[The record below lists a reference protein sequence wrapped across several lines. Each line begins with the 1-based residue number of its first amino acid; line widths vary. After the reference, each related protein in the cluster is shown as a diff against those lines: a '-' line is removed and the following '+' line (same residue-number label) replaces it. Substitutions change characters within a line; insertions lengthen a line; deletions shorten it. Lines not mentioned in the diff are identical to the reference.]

1 MQSPPG
7 GLEDPIARDDRLK
20 LFSFATAEK
29 RTEYLWVLRAF
40 DHARANYVVLLHA
53 GEVAATLTRIRG
65 GDPVAALTAGEV
77 TPLLEQLHTWGVLER
92 SYDGSRAATLAEYR
106 NRHFVY
112 QFGQAGYRVYRAVE
126 DALAARGEDA
136 SLSRLAL
143 ADLLADLTEL
153 ADANAAGDGEL
164 VYRKLNRLD
173 ATLSDMAERAAR
185 FYLVLGDLVRV
196 TEVTPEAFLAH
207 KDAVLAHMREF
218 STDLARYAPKLT
230 RALADVHASGTGTLA
245 AAAARHDERILLSVE
260 EREADW
266 AQRWQGIEHWFVGVG
281 SEPSESERLRGAT
294 VNAISAVLGLLR
306 KLTEQRRGGVSRE
319 SQLRHLAGWFAAAPT
334 EDAAH
339 ALFGAVF
346 DLGRPRHFSV
356 AHADADAVPVTRSW
370 WDASP
375 VEISRTLAET
385 GRRPAAGAPGRIV
398 RNDAGVRRLRDVQ
411 LEKQRRRAVA
421 AESLAAGGVRERTLS
436 EPEVEVLL
444 GLLDAALSARVPV
457 SGRVRGGAASS
468 GTQHGVTVTLRTS
481 DESTVVHTAR
491 GRLYLDGLSVE
502 VR

>member
-1 MQSPPG
+1 M
-7 GLEDPIARDDRLK
+7 
-20 LFSFATAEK
+20 
-29 RTEYLWVLRAF
+29 
-40 DHARANYVVLLHA
+40 
-53 GEVAATLTRIRG
+53 
-65 GDPVAALTAGEV
+65 
-77 TPLLEQLHTWGVLER
+77 
-92 SYDGSRAATLAEYR
+92 
-106 NRHFVY
+106 
-112 QFGQAGYRVYRAVE
+112 
-126 DALAARGEDA
+126 
-136 SLSRLAL
+136 
-143 ADLLADLTEL
+143 
-153 ADANAAGDGEL
+153 
-164 VYRKLNRLD
+164 YRKLNRLD

-207 KDAVLAHMREF
+207 KDALLAHMREF

-230 RALADVHASGTGTLA
+230 RALARVHASGTGTLA
-245 AAAARHDERILLSVE
+245 TAAARHDERVLLPLA

-356 AHADADAVPVTRSW
+356 AHTDADAVPVTRSW
-370 WDASP
+370 WDAPP

-385 GRRPAAGAPGRIV
+385 GRRPA
-398 RNDAGVRRLRDVQ
+398 
-411 LEKQRRRAVA
+411 A

-444 GLLDAALSARVPV
+444 DLLDAALSARVPV

-468 GTQHGVTVTLRTS
+468 GTQHGVTLTLRTS

-502 VR
+502 VQ